1 MSENPGRHGDDEEL
15 ERLLRQLVPTP
26 LDVGRTVDLLRH
38 ASEQATVDDDR
49 RPARPQW
56 GRVVP
61 FVLVC
66 TMASFGFALFRYG
79 ERLRADASPPALA
92 ETASHPDR
100 ATGRPP
106 SGESADSRFL
116 PVSSHGIVVN
126 SSSNGVVETEEGP
139 RERLRID
146 YRDAYHWHD
155 PESGTNIRFF
165 QPRSEEVVVP
175 LRTH

>member
-1 MSENPGRHGDDEEL
+1 MSENPDRHDDDEEL
-15 ERLLRQLVPTP
+15 ESLLRQLVPTP
-26 LDVGRTVDLLRH
+26 LDAGRPAELLRH
-38 ASEQATVDDDR
+38 ANEEMAADRDR
-49 RPARPQW
+49 RPAPLHW
-56 GRVVP
+56 GRVIP

-79 ERLRADASPPALA
+79 ERLRTASTPTALV

-100 ATGRPP
+100 MTAHASP
-106 SGESADSRFL
+106 GESADSRLL

-126 SSSNGVVETEEGP
+126 ASSDGVVETEEGP

-146 YRDAYHWHD
+146 YGDAYHWHD
-155 PESGTNIRFF
+155 PESGTNVRFF
-165 QPRSEEVVVP
+165 QPRSEEVDVP